1 MNRIKDEHHNW
12 CEQKA
17 REYFA
22 SKKREKWYH
31 TYYKDYD
38 CDAEFDWFEML
49 PDSFVEDLKAAFN
62 DFASENNLGSVKDI
76 EPDWREEIIYQI
88 EPGKYGVGNDDPYY
102 GNLVLVDV
110 DFDDFRYFYKVRGT
124 IKDTRIDRI
133 VPDGVSYIKVD
144 DEDYIQVLTE
154 LLYARTEL
162 SFDDL
167 YGIIPQTCELIKV
180 VCEKYNVIGDI
191 VLEEMNNDA
200 KAILNQC
207 GGQIM

>member
-1 MNRIKDEHHNW
+1 MNQINDERHNW

-38 CDAEFDWFEML
+38 CDAEFDWFEIL
-49 PDSFVEDLKAAFN
+49 PDSFVMDLKAGFN
-62 DFASENNLGSVKDI
+62 SFVSENNLSSVKDI

-88 EPGKYGVGNDDPYY
+88 DPYKYGVGNDDPYY
-102 GNLVLVDV
+102 GNLTLVDV

-167 YGIIPQTCELIKV
+167 YGIIPQTCEVIKQA
-180 VCEKYNVIGDI
+180 CENSNVIDDI
-191 VLEEMNNDA
+191 VFQEINNDA
-200 KAILNQC
+200 KTIFKTIQ
-207 GGQIM
+207 Q